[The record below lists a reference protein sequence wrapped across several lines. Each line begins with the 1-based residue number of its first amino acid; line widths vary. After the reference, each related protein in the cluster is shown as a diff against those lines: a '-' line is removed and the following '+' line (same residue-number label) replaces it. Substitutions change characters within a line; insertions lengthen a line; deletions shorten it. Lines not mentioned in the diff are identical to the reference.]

1 MAKIQRIDQL
11 EEETTLFTLDRLH
24 HEVQEL
30 FWPPDQCKSQ
40 KVKFAISQGVEK
52 EPLSE
57 EKPLQFQANFWEE
70 QRPGEKLR
78 MGKEYPSSRD
88 CEEPPAWTHLSG

>member
-1 MAKIQRIDQL
+1 MKCQSCFA
-11 EEETTLFTLDRLH
+11 RLINPSH
-24 HEVQEL
+24 
-30 FWPPDQCKSQ
+30 D
-40 KVKFAISQGVEK
+40 SQGVEK